1 MPTGGAEL
9 RPEAAMAGFE
19 QSAQMYHL
27 LPQPTQRTGPHR
39 RLTECELFK
48 FRKTGSGTELVKDV
62 VIPLVIRLKE
72 GQS

>member
-1 MPTGGAEL
+1 MRGAEL
-9 RPEAAMAGFE
+9 KQEATTAGFE
-19 QSAQMYHL
+19 QSTQMYHL

-62 VIPLVIRLKE
+62 VIPLVIRLE
-72 GQS
+72 VEQS